1 MRKTIISVLIIILLS
16 VLISCDL
23 LIKKQ
28 PEPQSWPDSF
38 YFVNDNIP
46 SFTDE
51 ERNRASLGAFIELS
65 ELDGL
70 GRAGVA
76 IACFDYAH
84 MPTED
89 RTALNTKP
97 TGWIQKKYDSSVVEG
112 GWLYNRSHIL
122 GFQLSGLN
130 DEPRN
135 LMTGTRAFNA
145 GEDSM
150 VTFENMVADHI
161 KGHRDHYVLYRVT
174 PDFEGANLLAYGVY
188 MESDCIQCDDTAD
201 FNVYIRNQQKG
212 ITIDYET
219 GDSWLSGDAPD
230 QDEPVSEENATYVLN
245 TRSLK
250 FHIPGAS
257 CAPAKTSVNYRLTDL
272 SREDLINGGY
282 SPCGTCRP

>member
-23 LIKKQ
+23 FIRKQ

-38 YFVNDNIP
+38 YYVNDNIP

-70 GRAGVA
+70 GRVGVA

-97 TGWIQKKYDSSVVEG
+97 TGWVQKKYDSSVVEG

-145 GEDSM
+145 GKNSM

-161 KGHRDHYVLYRVT
+161 KEHRDHYVLYRVT
-174 PDFEGANLLAYGVY
+174 PDFEGPNLLAYGVY
-188 MESDCIQCDDTAD
+188 MESDCIQCDDNAYISAISRKASQLIMQQVTAGSAGMLL
-201 FNVYIRNQQKG
+201 IRM
-212 ITIDYET
+212 
-219 GDSWLSGDAPD
+219 SL
-230 QDEPVSEENATYVLN
+230 
-245 TRSLK
+245 SLK
-250 FHIPGAS
+250 RMRHM
-257 CAPAKTSVNYRLTDL
+257 C
-272 SREDLINGGY
+272 LIQGH
-282 SPCGTCRP
+282 